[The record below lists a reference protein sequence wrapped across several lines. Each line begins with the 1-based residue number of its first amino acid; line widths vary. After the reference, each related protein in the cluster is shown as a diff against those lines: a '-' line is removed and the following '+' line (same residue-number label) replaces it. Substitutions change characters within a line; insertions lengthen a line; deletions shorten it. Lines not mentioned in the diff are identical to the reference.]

1 MRRKSFRSTLLVLAV
16 PLLVTGASPATAA
29 PERADEAVSMPP
41 SRAQHASEPLVLQ
54 PTVAQGSK
62 PRAKPTAAAAPN
74 LSARPGEAT
83 SATPAESM
91 TMQTERPAAAEPGR
105 RPKPSV
111 KRPAALEPVALP
123 RGGAGPKNAAVQ
135 GLNPGAI
142 PPSPPP
148 QQAPEKAQV
157 AARPASPGPLQNVS
171 AVNAETAAPKP
182 ALVQPP
188 APLQAVPPSS
198 VNPAKPAPAAKVAA
212 APAPAVPSDVQQYCT
227 NIAPFAAEAE
237 GAWQARKL
245 LELDG
250 QLKAR
255 IAELEAKRVEYKE
268 WLERREEFVKKA
280 EEGLVA
286 IYSRMRPDAAASQI
300 AAMED
305 GTAAAVLARLNARTA
320 SAILNEMTPGRAARL
335 TSHMAGATNRDGKKS

>member
-1 MRRKSFRSTLLVLAV
+1 
-16 PLLVTGASPATAA
+16 
-29 PERADEAVSMPP
+29 
-41 SRAQHASEPLVLQ
+41 
-54 PTVAQGSK
+54 
-62 PRAKPTAAAAPN
+62 
-74 LSARPGEAT
+74 
-83 SATPAESM
+83 
-91 TMQTERPAAAEPGR
+91 
-105 RPKPSV
+105 
-111 KRPAALEPVALP
+111 
-123 RGGAGPKNAAVQ
+123 
-135 GLNPGAI
+135 
-142 PPSPPP
+142 
-148 QQAPEKAQV
+148 
-157 AARPASPGPLQNVS
+157 
-171 AVNAETAAPKP
+171 
-182 ALVQPP
+182 
-188 APLQAVPPSS
+188 
-198 VNPAKPAPAAKVAA
+198 
-212 APAPAVPSDVQQYCT
+212 VQQYCT

-268 WLERREEFVKKA
+268 WLEKREEFVKKA

-320 SAILNEMTPGRAARL
+320 SAILNEMPTGRAARL